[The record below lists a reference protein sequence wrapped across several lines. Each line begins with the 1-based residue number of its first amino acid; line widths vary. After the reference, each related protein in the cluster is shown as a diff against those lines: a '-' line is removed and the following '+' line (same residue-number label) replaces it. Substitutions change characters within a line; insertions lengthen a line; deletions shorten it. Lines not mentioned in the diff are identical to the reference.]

1 MLQKIIGDVHM
12 CGNCSIHCIYCYIQV
27 SWAAYDY
34 FIFGYN
40 MDDEVNMNKK
50 QSDKQT
56 AGLLCP
62 MYKNW

>member
-1 MLQKIIGDVHM
+1 M

-56 AGLLCP
+56 TGLLCP